1 MNALAE
7 GQTGQIYFE
16 LAKALKATVL
26 RPMYLVYSFLTLLVF
41 AAVSPYFLYQAVRYK
56 KYVGSL
62 RQRLG
67 YLPIGLNVDGDE
79 SIWIHAVSVGEAL
92 TARALVADLKARYPR
107 LRLYLSTTTI
117 AGQQVA
123 KKNLPQADGI
133 FYFPFDWAFIVRRTL
148 GIVKPRLFVM
158 METEIWPNL
167 LRLCH
172 ARGVGT
178 IVINGRISSR
188 SYPRYKLIRPFF
200 RRVLDDVDRF
210 CMQSDE
216 SARRLIDLGADP
228 SRVTV
233 TGSLKFDSLQL
244 PTPIVHGRPRERV
257 LRFFRIAATRVVIVA
272 GSTMKSEELAV
283 LRAFARIK
291 TLAPGSL
298 LILAPR
304 HPDRFGEVERLAR
317 EQGFVTARRSDLP
330 IDAEPRADVVV
341 LDTLGELAQLYQLAT
356 AVFVGGSLADH
367 GGHNILEPA
376 IFGKPIVFG
385 PHMQNFKEI
394 ADVFLTNAAAIQVH
408 SDRELDEA
416 LRTLVT
422 DPVRRARLGAAARAL
437 VEANRGAKDK
447 TLAVMADLLP
457 PAGAGGVVRPFRLVH

>member
-1 MNALAE
+1 
-7 GQTGQIYFE
+7 
-16 LAKALKATVL
+16 
-26 RPMYLVYSFLTLLVF
+26 MYLAYSLLTFIGFIL
-41 AAVSPYFLYQAVRYK
+41 VSPYFLYQALRHG

-67 YLPIGLNVDGDE
+67 YLPIAFNVDGEE

-92 TARALVADLKARYPR
+92 TARALVEDLRARYPR

-123 KKNLPQADGI
+123 RRNLQHVDAV

-148 GIVKPRLFVM
+148 NIVKPRVFVM

-167 LRLCH
+167 LRECR
-172 ARGVGT
+172 ARGIRTV
-178 IVINGRISSR
+178 VINGRISSR
-188 SYPRYKLIRPFF
+188 SYPRYRVIRPFF
-200 RRVLDDVDRF
+200 RRVLADVDRF

-216 SARRLIDLGADP
+216 SARRLLDLGADRA
-228 SRVTV
+228 RVTV
-233 TGSLKFDSLQL
+233 TGSLKFDSLQI
-244 PTPIVHGRPRERV
+244 PSPMAHGKPRERV
-257 LRFFRIAATRVVIVA
+257 LRFFRVSPSRVVIIA
-272 GSTMKSEELAV
+272 GSTMKGEEAAI
-283 LRAFARIK
+283 LRAFERIK
-291 TLAPGSL
+291 SLSPGAL
-298 LILAPR
+298 LIIAPR
-304 HPDRFGEVERLAR
+304 QPERFSEVERLAKDV
-317 EQGFVTARRSDLP
+317 GFVTTRRSNLP
-330 IDAEPRADVVV
+330 IDTDPRADVVV
-341 LDTLGELAQLYQLAT
+341 LDTFGELAQLYQLAT

-394 ADVFLTNAAAIQVH
+394 AETFLGNSAALQVQ
-408 SDRELDEA
+408 SDRELESTLIA
-416 LRTLVT
+416 LVT

-447 TLAVMADLLP
+447 TLAVILELLP
-457 PAGAGGVVRPFRLVH
+457 PSGSGGVVRPFRLVN